1 MCPFNIYTKEQKY
14 FLLFKIG
21 AEDDPDKKVI
31 SEKRLG
37 FSEVYF
43 QFWLQVDQ
51 RLHYVFPISEEAFL
65 S

>member
-43 QFWLQVDQ
+43 
-51 RLHYVFPISEEAFL
+51 
-65 S
+65 